1 MSNRTI
7 DPASL
12 QAMLDASSRIG
23 ATANGGL
30 RRLALTPEDKAARE
44 LLAGWA
50 RDGGYARAA
59 HPLGKKFVPRNRTD
73 AAAPPV
79 LIGRHLD
86 TQAKGGRFD
95 GILGVVSGMEVLR
108 TLDRLEITTRRA
120 VEVVNW
126 TNEEGARF
134 QPSMLCSLGFSGQ
147 QSVAW
152 IYDRRD
158 KEGLRFED

>member
-1 MSNRTI
+1 MQSSPMSHRAI

-30 RRLALTPEDKAARE
+30 RRLTLTPEDKAARD

-50 RDGGYARAA
+50 RDGGYALAVDA
-59 HPLGKKFVPRNRTD
+59 LGNMLVRRNGTD

-79 LIGRHLD
+79 FIGSHLD

-95 GILGVVSGMEVLR
+95 GILGVVSGMELLR
-108 TLDRLEITTRRA
+108 TLDRLDVQTRRA

-134 QPSMLCSLGFSGQ
+134 QPSML
-147 QSVAW
+147 
-152 IYDRRD
+152 
-158 KEGLRFED
+158 